1 MKHHPFI
8 DGLRAVAILPVI
20 FFHFNIGH
28 VTGGYVGVD
37 VFFVLS
43 GFLITGLI
51 SEQMKAG
58 RFSIAHFYERRARRI
73 LPALFVTCGLSLA
86 GALLLYLPHDFKQF
100 SRSLEGIAGFA
111 SNFIFARWTGYF
123 ADPVSTIPLLHT
135 WSLAVEEQFYVFFP
149 LILLALNK
157 YFKDRIFAIRLTIYV
172 LFLVSFVL
180 SLALLAPMPEKTFY
194 LLHTRA
200 WELLAGSLLALHL
213 KELRISQATAEAM
226 SATGAV
232 ILFLCF
238 FMYDRNTPFPGIA
251 ALPPCLATV
260 FLLWANINH
269 TTALKKT
276 LSSRPLVGIG
286 LISYGLYLYHWPVL
300 VFARYYFDREPS
312 AMSSLWLVALTLIMA
327 MLSYFYV
334 ETPIRGGH
342 VLKRKTLFRL
352 SGAILAAFG
361 LIGLLGVHTNGLP
374 ARFDSDVL
382 KYALA
387 GDNENISQN
396 VTGKTAQQCD
406 DLVFP
411 GVSGDK
417 ICRFGASPAAHPDFL
432 LWGDSHAAA
441 LQGAVADMAV
451 KNKMTGWNIIRSGCP
466 ALVDADRADH
476 FVGYSCPAI
485 SEAVLDTIHRNN
497 IKNVLLVT
505 RWDMYALGWE
515 KGSVETA
522 REPFISF
529 MTKDGRVLTRKLA
542 FAASFQETLKRLKEL
557 GVTVWIVRQVPPQLV
572 YVSSALAKAQYL
584 GRNPDDLQRS
594 YADIVNRRSFVDAV
608 FAEAAQ
614 SYPLHF
620 IDPADK
626 FCPQKKNCLLV
637 SGGQSLYMDNSHLSP
652 YGALWSEDM
661 LEPFFKSIQRTR
673 APK

>member
-20 FFHFNIGH
+20 FFHYNIAH

-58 RFSIAHFYERRARRI
+58 RFSIVHFYERRARRI
-73 LPALFVTCGLSLA
+73 LPALFVTCLLSTVV
-86 GALLLYLPHDFKQF
+86 ALLLYLPHDFKQF
-100 SRSLEGIAGFA
+100 SRSLEGIALFG

-149 LILLALNK
+149 LILLALNN
-157 YFKDRIFAIRLTIYV
+157 YFKDRIFAIRFTIYM
-172 LFLVSFVL
+172 LFLISFVL
-180 SLALLAPMPEKTFY
+180 SIALLAPMPEKTFY

-200 WELLAGSLLALHL
+200 WELMAGSLLALHL
-213 KELRISQATAEAM
+213 KELRISKGAAEAM
-226 SATGAV
+226 SVMGAV
-232 ILFLCF
+232 ILLLCL
-238 FMYDRNTPFPGIA
+238 FMYDRNTPFPGMA

-260 FLLWANINH
+260 FLLWSNINH
-269 TTALKKT
+269 TTTLKKV

-312 AMSSLWLVALTLIMA
+312 AGISLFLIALTFLIA
-327 MLSYFYV
+327 VFSYFYL
-334 ETPIRGGH
+334 EKPIRDG
-342 VLKRKTLFRL
+342 VLKKKTLFQL
-352 SGAILAAFG
+352 SGVGLAAFG
-361 LIGLLGVHTNGLP
+361 LTGLLGVHTNGLP
-374 ARFDSDVL
+374 SRFNSDVL
-382 KYALA
+382 KYAQA
-387 GDNENISQN
+387 GEENNNATQIPQ
-396 VTGKTAQQCD
+396 KCD
-406 DLVFP
+406 DLIFP

-417 ICRFGASPAAHPDFL
+417 ICKFGASPTAHPDFL

-441 LQGAVADMAV
+441 LQAAVAAQAM
-451 KNKMTGWNIIRSGCP
+451 KNHMTGWDIIRSGCP

-485 SEAVLDTIHRNN
+485 SAAVLDTVRRNK

-529 MTKDGRVLTRKLA
+529 TTQDGRTLTRKDA
-542 FAASFQETLKRLKEL
+542 FAASFEETIKKLKEL
-557 GVTVWIVRQVPPQLV
+557 GVNIWVVKQVPPQLV

-584 GRNPDDLQRS
+584 GRNPDDLERS
-594 YADIVNRRSFVDAV
+594 YADIVNRRSFVDTV
-608 FAEAAQ
+608 FADAAK

-626 FCPQKKNCLLV
+626 FCPQERICLI
-637 SGGQSLYMDNSHLSP
+637 STDGQSLYMDNSHLSP
-652 YGALWSEDM
+652 YGALWSQDM
-661 LEPFFKSIQRTR
+661 LAPFFKSLQPR
-673 APK
+673 KQ